1 MVSVSAWMKQ
11 YKEESTVPDW
21 ENQISQ
27 NDQAKNYIL
36 AWRSKLRSSTLGVL
50 EQQPQTE
57 KTKPSKSNSVFIHL
71 SLKYSILPE
80 VMNVDNNQLITISY
94 CTFTTSRNHQFIYIV
109 LMVIA
114 TTSKYLYEEHFMQKW
129 AR

>member
-1 MVSVSAWMKQ
+1 MKH

-36 AWRSKLRSSTLGVL
+36 AWRNKLRSSTLGVL
-50 EQQPQTE
+50 EQQPQME

-71 SLKYSILPE
+71 SLKYSILLGL
-80 VMNVDNNQLITISY
+80 MNVDNNQLITISY
-94 CTFTTSRNHQFIYIV
+94 CTFTTSRNHQFTYIV

-114 TTSKYLYEEHFMQKW
+114 NTSKYLYEEHFMQKW
-129 AR
+129 PR